1 MKVLSFDTE
10 TTGRPD
16 SFTDPLESWPRLVS
30 FGYWLQDFDDLK
42 FSKGEELII
51 PEGFEIPEEATR
63 IHGITTEQA
72 IEKGIPLEEGL
83 KKIEALFKKA
93 DLVIIHNSN
102 FDLSIVTGE
111 QIRKGRH
118 EVEYLKKQKEKVFC
132 MMQNTVKILQLPKSK
147 GGGYKWPSLSELCTF
162 CGVVNDNEHNAKSD
176 VEALMKCFF
185 FLNKHK
191 YLSLVSV

>member
-10 TTGRPD
+10 TTGRPESYTD
-16 SFTDPLESWPRLVS
+16 SFELWPRLVS

-51 PEGFEIPEEATR
+51 PEGFEIPEDSTKV
-63 IHGITTEQA
+63 HGITTELA
-72 IEKGIPLEEGL
+72 TEKGITLEEGL

-93 DLVIIHNSN
+93 DLIIIHNAK
-102 FDLSIVTGE
+102 FDISIICGE

-118 EVEYLKKQKEKVFC
+118 NVELLNKNEKVFC
-132 MMQNTVKILQLPKSK
+132 MMQKTVKILQLPKSR

-162 CGVVNDNEHNAKSD
+162 CGVVNRLEHNALSD